1 MATQP
6 TRVRKRDRIKAFFL
20 HGTLHP
26 ESLPSGPASP
36 APSKE
41 VGGQLEGAPSVPL
54 PVDESKKT
62 FTKGKSFERDI
73 AVLSAT
79 YILDESPELKDL
91 IKLVILIR
99 DKDDVGQVLFYP

>member
-1 MATQP
+1 MEQYS
-6 TRVRKRDRIKAFFL
+6 VRKAEPRASSPFSTSF
-20 HGTLHP
+20 
-26 ESLPSGPASP
+26 PSRSPPQQPAAAPASP

-41 VGGQLEGAPSVPL
+41 VGEQGAPSVPL

-62 FTKGKSFERDI
+62 FAKGKSFERDI

-99 DKDDVGQVLFYP
+99 DKDDVGQVIFYP